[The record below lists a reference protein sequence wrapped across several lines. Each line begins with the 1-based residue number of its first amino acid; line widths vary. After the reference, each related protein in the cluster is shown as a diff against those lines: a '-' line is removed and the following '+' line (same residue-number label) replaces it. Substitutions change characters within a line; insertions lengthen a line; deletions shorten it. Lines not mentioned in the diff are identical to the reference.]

1 MAGWQLSLV
10 AFAYAT
16 SVLHRL
22 PTALV
27 DGGDP
32 TTCAALGSLNAPQLS
47 SWCVKSC
54 GSTPSICPPDL
65 CECASPAKSA
75 VAPATGADAPPPS
88 RQTTSAAPASAPKTG
103 DISAIAANTA
113 ALLAAAK
120 RHISQRRI
128 TNATERQPTG
138 EEVASEVATTKAAS
152 RPPAQNTSIV
162 PVAFEGPSAARWA
175 RLNQAGTIELL
186 SSVTTN
192 VHPAAPPARTAAAV
206 ITASEQ
212 TVATARR
219 RLTGQPRTRQ
229 ERMGQQQPR

>member
-16 SVLHRL
+16 SVLHGL

-32 TTCAALGSLNAPQLS
+32 TTCAALSSLNAPQLS

-65 CECASPAKSA
+65 CECASLAKSA

-88 RQTTSAAPASAPKTG
+88 GQTSSAAPASAPKTG

-120 RHISQRRI
+120 RHISQRRT

-138 EEVASEVATTKAAS
+138 EEVASEATTEAAS

-192 VHPAAPPARTAAAV
+192 VHPAAPPARAAAAV
-206 ITASEQ
+206 ITVSEQ
-212 TVATARR
+212 TVANAPGRGGQTTASAAA
-219 RLTGQPRTRQ
+219 
-229 ERMGQQQPR
+229 